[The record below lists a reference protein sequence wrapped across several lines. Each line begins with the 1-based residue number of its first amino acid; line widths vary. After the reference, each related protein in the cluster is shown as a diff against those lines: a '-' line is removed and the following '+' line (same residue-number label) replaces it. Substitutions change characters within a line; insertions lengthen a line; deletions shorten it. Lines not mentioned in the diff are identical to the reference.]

1 MEDCTNIWT
10 VSCRD
15 SMFAGI
21 PMESSESK
29 IDSNDGDFFD
39 KYLFISKKDKT
50 MVMCYDELEY
60 FAQSI

>member
-21 PMESSESK
+21 SIESSGTK
-29 IDSNDGDFFD
+29 IDPNSGINSDDFD
-39 KYLFISKKDKT
+39 KYLFISKQDKT
-50 MVMCYDELEY
+50 MVRL
-60 FAQSI
+60 I

>member
-15 SMFAGI
+15 SMFTGI
-21 PMESSESK
+21 SMENSGSK
-29 IDSNDGDFFD
+29 IDSNNGINSDFFD

-50 MVMCYDELEY
+50 MVTYLNK
-60 FAQSI
+60 

>member
-1 MEDCTNIWT
+1 
-10 VSCRD
+10 
-15 SMFAGI
+15 MFAGI
-21 PMESSESK
+21 PMESPGPK

>member
-21 PMESSESK
+21 SMEGSGSK
-29 IDSNDGDFFD
+29 VDSNSGVNSDVFD

-50 MVMCYDELEY
+50 MVIY
-60 FAQSI
+60 